1 MKRCV
6 NAVKL
11 VMTVMLSAFLFLSAQ
26 DLGLIHA
33 AEKKIVL
40 IKQDTRESH
49 SSCDKCCCCWRN
61 RYD

>member
-26 DLGLIHA
+26 DQGLIHA

-40 IKQDTRESH
+40 IKQDTRES
-49 SSCDKCCCCWRN
+49 
-61 RYD
+61 YDTIQAAINAVAA